1 MGNSGRQD
9 KEEGSEARQHQGVK
23 QHNSPNVAG
32 EKDGLQSLDEITSGE
47 QPGEKLDDL
56 RHARNFE

>member
-1 MGNSGRQD
+1 MSDSGGEYE
-9 KEEGSEARQHQGVK
+9 EEGSEPGQHQGVK
-23 QHNSPNVAG
+23 QHDSPDVAS
-32 EKDGLQSLDEITSGE
+32 EKDGLQSLDEIPSGE